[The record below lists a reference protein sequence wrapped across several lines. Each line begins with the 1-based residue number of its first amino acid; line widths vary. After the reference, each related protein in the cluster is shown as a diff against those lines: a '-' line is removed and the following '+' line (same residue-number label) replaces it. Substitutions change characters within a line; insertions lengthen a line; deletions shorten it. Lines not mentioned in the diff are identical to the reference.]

1 MFIIFG
7 VIQIAII
14 AIFFFSLIKR
24 NKQPVIIISYSI
36 IFATTI
42 AILKYSLINYFYLPG
57 YPNST
62 FLFNPSD
69 RFNDF
74 INMIETCKILD
85 PYNSNNFLPSVY
97 FPFSNLFFYSF
108 YKISYESILISMLL
122 FSIIFLA
129 CFYILFR
136 KMIQLDSKTKTLL
149 FISILISYPVIFS
162 IDRMNL
168 EIYLFLFTL
177 TFIFFYLQKKY
188 FIAILFLSFAI
199 CMKLYPILFL
209 LLFIQDKNY
218 KAITNTI
225 IISLLLTFFS
235 LALFTGGVIQNSNS
249 LITNL
254 NHFNN
259 FYSGS
264 SGLQHNSSIYGLVK
278 IFFRGV
284 YSYIFKYG
292 NEDANSTT
300 NLFLKYPYLIF
311 VALYFIIIT
320 TYILLIEKT
329 FWKKVFLIISMT
341 ILLPHVSFDYKL
353 LTIIIAI
360 ILFIENTSNEKNS
373 KFYSVSFALL
383 IIPNSYFYFAND
395 ISIGVIINPVIMLLI
410 TYKILVEN
418 KDIIRKAFLM
428 LFKKNNSFINN
439 QTN

>member
-1 MFIIFG
+1 
-7 VIQIAII
+7 
-14 AIFFFSLIKR
+14 
-24 NKQPVIIISYSI
+24 
-36 IFATTI
+36 
-42 AILKYSLINYFYLPG
+42 
-57 YPNST
+57 
-62 FLFNPSD
+62 
-69 RFNDF
+69 
-74 INMIETCKILD
+74 
-85 PYNSNNFLPSVY
+85 
-97 FPFSNLFFYSF
+97 
-108 YKISYESILISMLL
+108 
-122 FSIIFLA
+122 
-129 CFYILFR
+129 
-136 KMIQLDSKTKTLL
+136 
-149 FISILISYPVIFS
+149 
-162 IDRMNL
+162 MNL